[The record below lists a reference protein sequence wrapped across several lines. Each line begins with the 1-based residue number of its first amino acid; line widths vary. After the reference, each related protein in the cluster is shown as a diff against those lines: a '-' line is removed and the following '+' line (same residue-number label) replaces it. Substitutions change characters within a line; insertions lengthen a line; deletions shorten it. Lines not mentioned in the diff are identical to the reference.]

1 MAYGGVPAGPLSAY
15 LGVREGNRQAG
26 LQELQGATQIQGMLA
41 KAQAQQMD
49 AQFRQA
55 IEQLG
60 PNPDPQQA
68 AAIAMRFG
76 KPDLA
81 VQFANQVEQRKLRE
95 TLAGQTDVTRRDL
108 ATQQETMRR
117 DLAAR
122 DEALRRQLGGQTD
135 QTRRDIAAQ
144 TDATRREL
152 AARDEALRRDLA
164 SGKGPT
170 EGERIS
176 SGYANRMIA
185 SEKIMEGLTDPKLT
199 KQPITGKPGVVES
212 MAATVPLVG
221 QLGSNVARSAQRQ
234 KYRQAQEDWVRAKLR
249 KESGAVIAD
258 DEMDREIRVYFPQL
272 ADSPAVIQQKKN
284 SRKVAQDAMI
294 QAAGRGLSG
303 PGNAPTVLKFDASGN
318 QLP

>member
-1 MAYGGVPAGPLSAY
+1 MAQSYAGIPPGPLSAY
-15 LGVREGNRQAG
+15 LGVREANREAG

-41 KAQAQQMD
+41 RAQAQQMD
-49 AQFRQA
+49 QQFRQA
-55 IEQLG
+55 MGQLG

-68 AAIAMRFG
+68 AAIAMKFG

-95 TLAGQTDVTRRDL
+95 TLAGQTDVTRREL

-122 DEALRRQLGGQTD
+122 EEALRRQLGGQTD

-144 TDATRREL
+144 TDVTRREL

-164 SGKGPT
+164 AGKGPT

-185 SEKIMEGLTDPKLT
+185 SERIMEGLTNPELT

-221 QLGSNVARSAQRQ
+221 KLGSNVARSAERQ

-258 DEMDREIRVYFPQL
+258 EEMDREIRVYFPQL
-272 ADSPAVIQQKKN
+272 ADTPQVIAQKRA

-294 QAAGRGLSG
+294 QSAGRGLSG
-303 PGNAPTVLKFDASGN
+303 PGTAPRIVDFNDLEK
-318 QLP
+318 